1 MERNGDFKSRA
12 RNRRSCTIQRSRNV
26 GDFQVSGMCASNQHL
41 QDQVDSC
48 RLGRP
53 RFRNRQL
60 FGAKKASAAKDLE
73 NGQ

>member
-12 RNRRSCTIQRSRNV
+12 RNRRSCTIQRSRNL
-26 GDFQVSGMCASNQHL
+26 GDFQVSGMCASDQHL

-53 RFRNRQL
+53 R
-60 FGAKKASAAKDLE
+60 SP
-73 NGQ
+73 